1 MGRNRSPDGGAGS
14 RASLHPRLSGER
26 RDTVF
31 RDHCRLRPLLRTA
44 PNRLMLF
51 PTLDFLLFF
60 IVVLALMTPLAHA
73 PELRKLTLVAVSY
86 FFYAQ
91 WNWHFCMLL
100 AGSSVLTFLGGL
112 AIGAASPGRMRKLV
126 VGVTVG

>member
-1 MGRNRSPDGGAGS
+1 MGRNRSPDGGSGS

-31 RDHCRLRPLLRTA
+31 SDHGRLRPLPRTA

-60 IVVLALMTPLAHA
+60 IVVLALMTLLTHA

-86 FFYAQ
+86 FFYAS
-91 WNWHFCMLL
+91 
-100 AGSSVLTFLGGL
+100 GTGTSVCCSP
-112 AIGAASPGRMRKLV
+112 AARC
-126 VGVTVG
+126 